1 MTLRDTPLG
10 PGAEFDAIR
19 EMLRRWGPRA
29 RGIGDDA
36 ALLDVPAGQQLAVS
50 TDSSVE
56 DVHFRRGWLTARE
69 IGYRATVAAL
79 SDLAA
84 VAATPLGLVS
94 ALAIPDDWRGALHE
108 LTDGIGEA
116 AERYGTPIVG
126 GNVTRGGKLSLTITV
141 LGAVARVLP
150 RSGVRTGDHL
160 YLTGELGASGAAL
173 DALLHGD
180 APAPAWRERFARP
193 VPRIAEARWLA
204 AHGATAAIDI
214 SDGLLAE
221 LAHLAAASGVRI
233 ELDAERVPVVSG
245 VARERALHSGEEYE
259 LVVAGGAIDGAAFA
273 AKHSIP
279 LTVIGR
285 ASAPREGTAPSV
297 EIVGEPS
304 RVAPGRGH
312 DHFSS

>member
-36 ALLDVPAGQQLAVS
+36 ALIDVPPGEQLAVS

-56 DVHFRRGWLTARE
+56 DVHFRRGWLTPRE

-84 VAATPLGLVS
+84 IGAAPLGLVS
-94 ALAIPDDWRGALHE
+94 ALAVPDDWRGALHE

-116 AERYGTPIVG
+116 AERYRTPIVG
-126 GNVTRGGKLSLTITV
+126 GNITRGAKLSLTITV
-141 LGAVARVLP
+141 LGAVARPLP
-150 RSGVRTGDHL
+150 RSAVRPGDQL

-173 DALLHGD
+173 DALLRGA
-180 APAPAWRERFARP
+180 APLPTQRERFARP
-193 VPRIAEARWLA
+193 TPRIAEARWLA
-204 AHGATAAIDI
+204 AHGATAAIDV

-233 ELDAERVPVVSG
+233 ELDASRVPVAAD
-245 VARERALHSGEEYE
+245 VARESALRSGEEYE
-259 LVVAGGAIDGAAFA
+259 LVVAGRSLDTVKFA
-273 AKHSIP
+273 AEHGVA
-279 LTVIGR
+279 LTLIGR
-285 ASAPREGTAPSV
+285 ARELPGSAAPSV
-297 EIVGEPS
+297 EVIGVDGSVAS
-304 RVAPGRGH
+304 RAGH
-312 DHFSS
+312 DHFSG